1 MARFINNKFLL
12 LALSLISTN
21 GETEY
26 MGSRGQRV
34 SAAAMQTGLEDLASL
49 QELGGTISTGITN
62 ELRIARNFALLKD
75 EFEGTPKQEDGKIG
89 VQAVRTLLATHFSKL
104 SSRTISTAEL
114 GHGSAD
120 ETTFDLHQTAVLAT
134 VLESDEWMQQVGG
147 DVAAAA
153 EELLNILDTDNQP
166 QSEHI
171 ESEQNATWVAPTW
184 SVFFIISSALVLL
197 ARSVGKK
204 SAVAESKMS

>member
-1 MARFINNKFLL
+1 MARFIGDKFIV
-12 LALSLISTN
+12 LALSLVSTN

-26 MGSRGQRV
+26 IGSRGQHV
-34 SAAAMQTGLEDLASL
+34 SVAAMQSGLKDIASL
-49 QELGGTISTGITN
+49 KDLGGTFSEGITT

-75 EFEGTPKQEDGKIG
+75 EFEAAPKQEDGKVG
-89 VQAVRTLLATHFSKL
+89 VQIVRKLLAHHFSTL

-134 VLESDEWMQQVGG
+134 VLESDEWMQHVGG
-147 DVAAAA
+147 DVTAAT
-153 EELLNILDTDNQP
+153 EELLNILDTDNQA
-166 QSEHI
+166 QIEHVESEHK
-171 ESEQNATWVAPTW
+171 ATWVAPTW
-184 SVFFIISSALVLL
+184 SVFFIISSAFVLL

-204 SAVAESKMS
+204 SAVVGSKTS